1 MHGFHYIQ
9 FPAKN
14 TQKWSSIIPTLMQSW
29 KSPYGKLSRLI
40 FASPS
45 HLLDF
50 LQANENLMETESEGA
65 PTVSLV
71 SHPDFLYDSSSILS
85 ELQDHKIDPN
95 IELLTQNSPS
105 DIDNL
110 GNVLHDILP
119 DLPTERFPRLSLVH
133 PEYHIDFTQKKT
145 RKKSIY
151 RKFPPAIKKLGKE
164 FNVDLEGK
172 TLGNFYFGSQVFQSF
187 VRLFLA
193 SRKLDTKDTKD
204 TKDTDTDT
212 DGSSKIETTYNTDFS
227 THDLPLPPNPMKYY
241 DFQENQSQWVE
252 LRVNGWF
259 PPDDMTQILADI
271 DERSKNKEILMFRI
285 KFVKEAW
292 EDEVNFKNASRDQFD
307 LAWGNPGGDPE
318 LAFQHQNPQMLSD
331 FQNNKASSAFYFQL
345 TPKIHDPDFRI
356 EILQELMRG
365 DSDLNTDMDLVLR

>member
-1 MHGFHYIQ
+1 
-9 FPAKN
+9 
-14 TQKWSSIIPTLMQSW
+14 MQSW

-40 FASPS
+40 FVSPS

-50 LQANENLMETESEGA
+50 LQTNENLMETESEGDI
-65 PTVSLV
+65 PIVSLV

-85 ELQDHKIDPN
+85 ELIEHKIDPN
-95 IELLTQNSPS
+95 IELLTKNSPS

-119 DLPTERFPRLSLVH
+119 DLPTKRFPRLSLVH
-133 PEYHIDFTQKKT
+133 PEYHIDFTKKKT

-164 FNVDLEGK
+164 FSVDLEGK

-204 TKDTDTDT
+204 TDT
-212 DGSSKIETTYNTDFS
+212 DGTSKIETTYNTDFS

-252 LRVNGWF
+252 LRVDRWF
-259 PPDDMTQILADI
+259 QPDNLTQILADI
-271 DERSKNKEILMFRI
+271 DNRSKNKQLLMFRF

-292 EDEVNFKNASRDQFD
+292 EDEENFKSASRDQFD
-307 LAWGNPGGDPE
+307 LAWGDPGGVPE
-318 LAFQHQNPQMLSD
+318 LAFRHQNPQMLSD
-331 FQNNKASSAFYFQL
+331 FQNQKASSAFYFQL

-356 EILQELMRG
+356 EILQELMGG
-365 DSDLNTDMDLVLR
+365 DSDSDSDSDLDLVLR